1 MRCSCRVCSTY
12 MVQSEKGLESGCRCP
27 ECGNECHD
35 CMGSAQAPMDRDG
48 LIERMRQLTEQRRGE
63 NTEQEE
69 Q

>member
-35 CMGSAQAPMDRDG
+35 CMGSKQPPMSIDE
-48 LIERMRQLTEQRRGE
+48 LKEQFSMLAFQIGE
-63 NTEQEE
+63 NDER
-69 Q
+69 